1 MSIAPTAEAV
11 LTHLCTSVVT
21 DPDSVTIEA
30 HEDGDLVR
38 LDVSVA
44 PEDMG
49 RIIGRRGRVAS
60 AIRTVV
66 NAAASKDGVTTK
78 VEFVE

>member
-1 MSIAPTAEAV
+1 
-11 LTHLCTSVVT
+11 
-21 DPDSVTIEA
+21 
-30 HEDGDLVR
+30 
-38 LDVSVA
+38 
-44 PEDMG
+44 MG

-66 NAAASKDGVTTK
+66 NAAASKDGVTTR